1 MLWTTGPSK
10 FHFSWTIIAAL
21 YMLIRDSILAS
32 NTSTLC
38 GASNLNNIVH
48 STCSSVANLAF
59 LVHFMLFLQIILLIL
74 KLSKILVWCAGK
86 VTGGKL
92 VLHSGFFTQ
101 LFLKGW
107 QFMSPAFEIKQEIRI
122 AFCTSSFFQVKFQK
136 NKKIWYQLEIR
147 YHVPITM
154 HYAPLKA

>member
-38 GASNLNNIVH
+38 GTSNLNNFIVH

-59 LVHFMLFLQIILLIL
+59 LVHFMLFLPIILLIL

-92 VLHSGFFTQ
+92 VLHSGFFKQ

-107 QFMSPAFEIKQEIRI
+107 QFMSPAFEIKQEIRT

-136 NKKIWYQLEIR
+136 TKKYG
-147 YHVPITM
+147 TN
-154 HYAPLKA
+154 